1 MAESKQRKPGGP
13 FFESNWFKG
22 AGALVV
28 LLGGV
33 VALGGAVGHWSFVK
47 DLFEGEAVAL
57 SNTEIVLDTSAAMGA
72 SFEGQEKTKLQAAV
86 GAIRQAGEREDEGLA
101 LRVTSPTCEGEEEE
115 PLVGFG
121 KHHKSEVL
129 SAAEE
134 QQPEGKANITGAV
147 VAAIGDFRTNSQFD
161 GPGSV
166 RRVLV
171 FTSGGDECFEGDVAN
186 RIESE
191 LKGSNVSA
199 SFTLIALKASGA
211 ELKQVAELEQALQ
224 AAHAN
229 VETRTPQ
236 NSEELEETVEE
247 VKEES
252 SQAIEDGKEEKATEE
267 TISG

>member
-1 MAESKQRKPGGP
+1 MAEPKQKKQGGP
-13 FFESNWFKG
+13 FYESKWFKG
-22 AGALVV
+22 AGAVV
-28 LLGGV
+28 LLLGGI
-33 VALGGAVGHWSFVK
+33 VALGGAVGHWPFVK

-57 SNTEIVLDTSAAMGA
+57 SNTEIVLDTSAAMGEP
-72 SFEGQEKTKLQAAV
+72 FEGQEKTKLQAAV

-129 SAAEE
+129 SAAEG

-147 VAAIGDFRTNSQFD
+147 VAALGDFRSSPQFD
-161 GPGSV
+161 GPGST

-186 RIESE
+186 RIQSE
-191 LKGSNVSA
+191 LKSSNVNA
-199 SFTLIALKASGA
+199 SFTLIALGASGA
-211 ELKQVAELEQALQ
+211 ELKQVVELEKALQ
-224 AAHAN
+224 AANAN

-236 NSEELEETVEE
+236 NSEQLEKIVKE
-247 VKEES
+247 VKKES
-252 SQAIEDGKEEKATEE
+252 SQAIKEGKEEKATEE